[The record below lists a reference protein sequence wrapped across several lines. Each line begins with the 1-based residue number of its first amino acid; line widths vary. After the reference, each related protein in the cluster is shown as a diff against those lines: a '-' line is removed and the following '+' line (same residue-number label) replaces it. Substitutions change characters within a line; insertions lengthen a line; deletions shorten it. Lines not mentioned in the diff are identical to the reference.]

1 MKKKNFKKLFIL
13 MLLSLLLMSTAVI
26 TTGCGSSDSYT
37 AQDLQNARSKKARG
51 EKLTRSES
59 NMVEGFEKWKADQDR
74 YAD

>member
-1 MKKKNFKKLFIL
+1 MKNKTLKSFFVL
-13 MLLSLLLMSTAVI
+13 MLLSLMLMSTAAI
-26 TTGCGSSDSYT
+26 TTGCGSSDSFT
-37 AQDLQNARSKKARG
+37 AQDLQNARSKKANG